1 MKSIATAI
9 LAGGAFLALNAA
21 VIDLNCRGAG
31 KVPFSVDNGVLS
43 VSDDSETSGKYLL
56 SPAAIPILPGKPL
69 VVRLEAKCEN
79 VTTRTQFYLHLVD
92 TNGKTLKTYGSKAI
106 FGTQN
111 WKELS
116 LVLKSENIPAETTG
130 VKLQLQPAA
139 GAAKGTGKAFFRN
152 IEVISD
158 PALEDLLM
166 WKGAKIE
173 RVDGTV
179 KITDNSASGG
189 TYATAKLPLP
199 AVSGAFRVSAEI
211 KCEKVTTR
219 SQLYLLALDKN
230 GKRIKAFTSKA
241 VSGDQEWQK
250 ISVSASEIPVGCTAF
265 ELMLQ
270 PAAGAAKGTGTAY
283 FRNIRITPLVT
294 AKKLD
299 GLDCSKEVA
308 FKYGNVEIFD
318 TSLKTFPFAVMP
330 ASPRLEIQQ
339 SFPGRASAIQLITA
353 HDLRSIN
360 IGIWDQENES
370 FPKLHPIKF
379 QKLSGSYILDLSTL
393 PPWRKIA
400 LEFPDWKNPE
410 FESIRFYR
418 TAFPEENWWA
428 NWIWYT
434 DKRVENETVY
444 FRKDFEL
451 TELPVSAMFQGAVDD
466 SGNIFING
474 NKLVGILGRSAPPN
488 LDIVKFLKLGR
499 NTICAVVHQ
508 ARYAAGLL
516 GELDL
521 LFSDGRN
528 RKIITDKS
536 WKFFR
541 DGKVP
546 ENWQLPEFDASK
558 WGNCVELARP
568 PLGVW
573 GNVSY
578 RMNAPRDN
586 ILIDGQ
592 LLPETVEAGKSYSG
606 KISFT
611 PPAKTSSRPVRALFK
626 RNNEVFYTWELGV
639 LPDGKAAEFDFNIKI
654 GKFLAP
660 GVYDLEFSVSGL
672 KAVNARNN
680 LPYPAKITVINPRKA
695 DTPEAKIASFAGV
708 PTLFINGKPQNSIF
722 SARGKRHLTQHAKI
736 FNKADIHLHH
746 VYLTPKWDARRN
758 PDFTGMDAIADAL
771 LAGDPEGFFIVKI
784 AMRDGTAAWMKEANP
799 DDIIV
804 FDNGRKGNH
813 MSLASEA
820 RKDIFGKFIKD
831 LIGYV
836 KKSPYA
842 DRVIGYIAS
851 EGEEGQWM
859 HYWSGGNPHNPGT
872 LTDYSP
878 AMLKYFRKWLKNNYS
893 GEAELK
899 KAWSDPAATFDNA
912 RIPTREMRVASGNG
926 AFRDPVKNRP
936 AIDYAFALSDVVA
949 EGIEYYAKIIK
960 EATNNKAL
968 TGALYGHIVDL
979 GGHFL
984 AEQVGYIRQKKII
997 ESSYVD
1003 YFLGPMHYGAIF
1015 RDHGSPGSY
1024 DMPSPDTL
1032 ALNNK
1037 IWINENDLR
1046 THLEFPAGYAHT
1058 TRTPFAAIQVQ
1069 AREVAKAL
1077 CGRAGFYYF
1086 PLGEG
1091 SFNWF
1096 DDPELVTEI
1105 RKLAD
1110 ISAKALPKNRA
1121 SASDI
1126 AVFISDESV
1135 GYLRQKNSAA
1145 PDRFMRWAIYQ
1156 RANIGRI
1163 GTAFDEYLQFDIAN
1177 EKLKDYKFYIF
1188 LNPFSLSEKEFAA
1201 IKKISADKN
1210 KRLLFLYAPGIMEKS
1225 GFSKTKANILTG
1237 MDFDFVNSRKEL
1249 RFRLTEPVEKLA
1261 AGYGFGV
1268 YESAA
1273 PIPVPRKFDELLAE
1287 FTDKTPAV
1295 VRKGNI
1301 FFAPAGL
1308 LPTEL
1313 LRKMALESGVE
1324 VLSKD
1329 NIAVDLSQ
1337 SLAAFHSSKEK
1348 GNFTFNAPAGKK
1360 MKQLYPVI
1368 KNAPWITQFQWH
1380 NTQPETRIFML
1391 DK

>member
-21 VIDLNCRGAG
+21 VIDLNCRWAG

-92 TNGKTLKTYGSKAI
+92 TNGKTLKTSGSKSI
-106 FGTQN
+106 SGTHP
-111 WKELS
+111 WKKLS
-116 LVLKSENIPAETTG
+116 MVFQPENIPAGTAG
-130 VKLQLQPAA
+130 IKLQLQPAA
-139 GAAKGTGKAFFRN
+139 GAAKGTGKAYFRN

-158 PALEDLLM
+158 PALEDMLM

-173 RVDGTV
+173 RVDGAV

-241 VSGDQEWQK
+241 VSGDQDWQK
-250 ISVSASEIPVGCTAF
+250 ISVSVKEVPAGCAAF

-283 FRNIRITPLVT
+283 FRNIRIIPLVT

-299 GLDCSKEVA
+299 GVDCSKEVA

-353 HDLRSIN
+353 YDLRSIN

-370 FPKLHPIKF
+370 FPELHPVKF
-379 QKLSGSYILDLSTL
+379 QKMPGAYILDLSSL

-400 LEFPDWKNPE
+400 LEFPGWKNPE

-451 TELPVSAMFQGAVDD
+451 TEFPVSAMFQGAVDD

-474 NKLVGILGRSAPPN
+474 NKLVGILGRAAPPN
-488 LDIVKFLKLGR
+488 LDIVKYLKTGK
-499 NTICAVVHQ
+499 NTICAVVNQ

-521 LFSDGRN
+521 KFSDGTN
-528 RKIITDKS
+528 KKIITDKS

-541 DGKVP
+541 GGKAP
-546 ENWQLPEFDASK
+546 ENWKLPEFDASA
-558 WGNCVELARP
+558 WGCCVELARP

-573 GNVSY
+573 GNVPY
-578 RMNAPRDN
+578 KMNTSKKK
-586 ILIDGQ
+586 LLVTGK
-592 LLPETVEAGKSYSG
+592 LLPECAEAGKCYSG
-606 KISFT
+606 KIRFS
-611 PPAKTSSRPVRALFK
+611 PPPDTSARPVRALLK
-626 RNNEVFYTWELGV
+626 RNNEVFYTWDLGI
-639 LPDGKAAEFDFNIKI
+639 LPDGKSVELPFNVKL
-654 GKFLAP
+654 GEFLAP
-660 GVYDLEFSVSGL
+660 GTYELEYNISEME
-672 KAVNARNN
+672 AVNAENN
-680 LPYPAKITVINPRKA
+680 TPYPVKISVLNPRKA
-695 DTPEAKIASFAGV
+695 DTPEAKIVSFSGV
-708 PTLFINGKPQNSIF
+708 PTLFINGKPHNSIF
-722 SARGKRHLTQHAKI
+722 SARGRHLTQHAKI
-736 FNKADIHLHH
+736 FNKANIHLHH
-746 VYLTPKWDARRN
+746 VYLTPKWEKAGKA
-758 PDFTGMDAIADAL
+758 DFTRMDL
-771 LAGDPEGFFIVKI
+771 LADSLLSGDPEAFFIVKI
-784 AMRDGTAAWMKEANP
+784 SMRDGTAPWMKEAHP
-799 DDIIV
+799 DEIIV

-813 MSLASEA
+813 MSLAGEG
-820 RKDIFGKFIKD
+820 RKEIFAEFIKD
-831 LIGYV
+831 LISHV

-842 DRVIGYIAS
+842 DRIIGYIAS

-859 HYWSGGNPHNPGT
+859 HYWSGGDPEKPGT

-878 AMLKYFRKWLKNNYS
+878 AMLKYFRRWLAKNYS
-893 GEAELK
+893 SEKTLQ
-899 KAWSDPAATFDNA
+899 KAWQNPSVTFENA
-912 RIPTREMRVASGNG
+912 QIPSREMRAAAGIG

-936 AIDYAFALSDVVA
+936 AIDYAWALSDVVA

-968 TGALYGHIVDL
+968 TGALYGHIIDL

-984 AEQVGYIRQKKII
+984 GEQVGYIRQKKVI
-997 ESSYVD
+997 ESPYID

-1032 ALNNK
+1032 ALRNK

-1077 CGRAGFYYF
+1077 SGRAGFYYF

-1096 DDPELVTEI
+1096 DDPELVKAI
-1105 RKLAD
+1105 RELSGVSEKVLHLD
-1110 ISAKALPKNRA
+1110 RS
-1121 SASDI
+1121 SVSDI

-1135 GYLRQKNSAA
+1135 GYLRQKNAA
-1145 PDRFMRWAIYQ
+1145 PPDRFMRWAIYQ
-1156 RANIGRI
+1156 RANIGKI
-1163 GTAFDEYLQFDIAN
+1163 GAPFDEYLQFDIAN
-1177 EKLKDYKFYIF
+1177 AKLKNYKFYIF
-1188 LNPFSLSEKEFAA
+1188 LNPYALSDGEFSAIEKLA
-1201 IKKISADKN
+1201 ADKS
-1210 KRLLFLYAPGIMEKS
+1210 KRILFLYAPGIMEKEGIS
-1225 GFSKTKANILTG
+1225 LAKANCLTG
-1237 MDFDFVNSRKEL
+1237 MDFDLIKSGKDL
-1249 RFRLTEPVEKLA
+1249 RFTMSGSVEKLA
-1261 AGYGFGV
+1261 SGHEFGV
-1268 YESAA
+1268 NESAS
-1273 PIPVPRKFDELLAE
+1273 PIPVPRKFDESLAN
-1287 FTDKTPAV
+1287 FTDGTPAI
-1295 VRKGNI
+1295 VRKENI
-1301 FFAPAGL
+1301 FYSPAGL
-1308 LPTEL
+1308 LPPEL
-1313 LRKMALESGVE
+1313 LRKMAESAGVKIF
-1324 VLSKD
+1324 SHD
-1329 NIAVDLSQ
+1329 NIAVYRCASII
-1337 SLAAFHSSKEK
+1337 AFHSNKK
-1348 GNFTFNAPAGKK
+1348 RGNFKISAPEGKK
-1360 MKQLYPVI
+1360 MRQLWPVTA
-1368 KNAPWITQFQWH
+1368 NPVWITEFLWH
-1380 NTQPETRIFML
+1380 NTQPETRIFL
-1391 DK
+1391 VGE